1 MDRHVFD
8 AYNAQRKIAGLELF
22 ANPRNAASGSLKLL
36 DTSLVAKRK
45 LNFFAHSLG
54 YCRGYTF
61 VSHGE
66 YLQLIRQSGFQN
78 VSVPKDRE
86 IVLPNQLLI
95 QYLSLAELRELKK
108 TDFGI
113 FSITVY
119 GEKP

>member
-1 MDRHVFD
+1 VPDKQKAFAEMFRVLKPGGHFTVSDIVLQG
-8 AYNAQRKIAGLELF
+8 NLPESLQREAVMYVGCVAG
-22 ANPRNAASGSLKLL
+22 AIQK
-36 DTSLVAKRK
+36 T
-45 LNFFAHSLG
+45 
-54 YCRGYTF
+54 
-61 VSHGE
+61 E